1 MSLPTTSDLE
11 KPSTWEKIWDDVVDN
26 VVDNVV
32 DGDDDDDGGG
42 DDADE
47 DDDVDLLCS
56 LVDPGDLVVT
66 VGHLDDIPHI
76 VQRSE

>member
-11 KPSTWEKIWDDVVDN
+11 KPNTCEKISDDVVDN
-26 VVDNVV
+26 VVGGDV
-32 DGDDDDDGGG
+32 DDDGGGG
-42 DDADE
+42 DDADD

-56 LVDPGDLVVT
+56 LVDPGDLVVA
-66 VGHLDDIPHI
+66 VGHLDDVPHI

>member
-11 KPSTWEKIWDDVVDN
+11 KPNTCEKISDDVVG
-26 VVDNVV
+26 
-32 DGDDDDDGGG
+32 GDDDDDGGG
-42 DDADE
+42 GDDADD

-56 LVDPGDLVVT
+56 LVDPGDLVVA
-66 VGHLDDIPHI
+66 VGHLDDVPHI

>member
-11 KPSTWEKIWDDVVDN
+11 KPNTWEKISDDVVDN
-26 VVDNVV
+26 VV
-32 DGDDDDDGGG
+32 GG
-42 DDADE
+42 DDADD

-56 LVDPGDLVVT
+56 LVDPGDLVVA
-66 VGHLDDIPHI
+66 VGHLDDVPHI

>member
-11 KPSTWEKIWDDVVDN
+11 KPNTWEKISDDVVDN
-26 VVDNVV
+26 V
-32 DGDDDDDGGG
+32 DGGVDDVG
-42 DDADE
+42 SDDADD

-56 LVDPGDLVVT
+56 LVDPGDLVVA
-66 VGHLDDIPHI
+66 VGHLDDVPHI

>member
-1 MSLPTTSDLE
+1 MPAVGRLW
-11 KPSTWEKIWDDVVDN
+11 PS
-26 VVDNVV
+26 
-32 DGDDDDDGGG
+32 DDDDGGG
-42 DDADE
+42 DDGDD

-66 VGHLDDIPHI
+66 VGHLDDVPHI

>member
-26 VVDNVV
+26 VVD
-32 DGDDDDDGGG
+32 GDDNDGGGG
-42 DDADE
+42 DDGDD

-56 LVDPGDLVVT
+56 LVDPGDLVVA
-66 VGHLDDIPHI
+66 VGHLDDVPHI

>member
-11 KPSTWEKIWDDVVDN
+11 KPNTCEKISDDVVDN
-26 VVDNVV
+26 VVG
-32 DGDDDDDGGG
+32 GDDDDDGGG
-42 DDADE
+42 GDDADD

-56 LVDPGDLVVT
+56 LVDPGDLVVA
-66 VGHLDDIPHI
+66 VGHLDDVPHI

>member
-11 KPSTWEKIWDDVVDN
+11 KPNTCEKISDDVVDN
-26 VVDNVV
+26 V
-32 DGDDDDDGGG
+32 DGGDDDDGGG
-42 DDADE
+42 DDADG

-56 LVDPGDLVVT
+56 LVDPGDLVVA
-66 VGHLDDIPHI
+66 VGHLDDVPHI

>member
-1 MSLPTTSDLE
+1 MPAVGQLW
-11 KPSTWEKIWDDVVDN
+11 PS
-26 VVDNVV
+26 
-32 DGDDDDDGGG
+32 DDDDGGGG

-66 VGHLDDIPHI
+66 VGHLNDVPHI